1 MARYDDINAP
11 AVAYATVLSCV
22 VLFVIVFA
30 TQALTNY
37 WTGKAEDKS
46 LGASEYTA
54 SNQVVREQRDSISGY
69 RWVNVPA
76 AQENAPPEKKLQIP
90 IDRAQE
96 VVLEEMKSTG
106 T

>member
-1 MARYDDINAP
+1 MARYDDINSP

-22 VLFVIVFA
+22 VLFAVIQA

-37 WTGKAEDKS
+37 WANTTEQQVLDN
-46 LGASEYTA
+46 SEYTL
-54 SNQVVREQRDSISGY
+54 SNNVIREQRNSINGY
-69 RWVNVPA
+69 QWVNVPGVD
-76 AQENAPPEKKLQIP
+76 EKAPPEKRLQIP

-96 VVLEEMKSTG
+96 VVLEEFKSTG